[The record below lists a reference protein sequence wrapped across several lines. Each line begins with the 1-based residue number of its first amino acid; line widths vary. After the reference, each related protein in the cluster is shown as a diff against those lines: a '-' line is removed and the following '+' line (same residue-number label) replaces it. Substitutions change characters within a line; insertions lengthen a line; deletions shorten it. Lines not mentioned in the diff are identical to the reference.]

1 VRKHRGLSRVRI
13 GGILAALTVAV
24 VVASA
29 APAGAQTPSPSPSAS
44 GSCKSWLPE
53 ITCNGI
59 VQGVVNT
66 VGGLA
71 SGNPAPVIS
80 GSIQLGNTAAAGWMR
95 GTLGVL
101 AGNMGDA
108 IARAAGAIVHELDGA
123 TMPPNFPAWFM
134 DTWGVTRNLGFQIL
148 FLCYVL
154 AIIGGVLKANLARV
168 VQTPVLAAV
177 VVLGMFLVLIGV
189 SVAVQAVD
197 WASLQIMHGTT
208 ANVDGTVRSFGAAL
222 NVAAVTGPGSNAI
235 LGLGLL
241 FLILIAFAIVYINLL
256 VRKWIIYIAAGL
268 LGLAL
273 SSSLTKAGARW
284 YKFLAWMLAA
294 VILSKLLL
302 VAILAYGVSALFR
315 PSSLTDVAG
324 GGSVVLIS
332 AVSPW
337 LLVGM
342 LGMGSVRALHGG
354 MHAAGTPLRLGRK
367 ATSTVR
373 RTHNHWESWRRH
385 TSTPSKA
392 GQKKGA
398 AAGKAAAAKGAAGG
412 AAAGVAT
419 AGATVAASA
428 ARRAGQAAK
437 NAPRKAAAAAAGTA
451 GGAVPI
457 RMNPPR
463 KGDPAGSART
473 PSGLIVPKPGAG
485 LSSLLANTG
494 QRPAPH
500 RGPPSESPR
509 TTLYDQNR
517 QREAQHRF
525 DSMPRHPRD
534 PK

>member
-1 VRKHRGLSRVRI
+1 MANRAARAGWGSVVLVA
-13 GGILAALTVAV
+13 LALAV
-24 VVASA
+24 LVVCAV
-29 APAGAQTPSPSPSAS
+29 PAGAQTPSPSPSATS
-44 GSCKSWLPE
+44 NDGGGLWGA
-53 ITCNGI
+53 ITRNPI
-59 VQGVVNT
+59 LNT

-71 SGNPAPVIS
+71 GLASGNPAGAAPVIS
-80 GSIQLGNTAAAGWMR
+80 GSIQLGSSAAAGWMR

-123 TMPPNFPAWFM
+123 TMPPNFPSWFM

-154 AIIGGVLKANLARV
+154 AIIGGVLRANLARV

-197 WASLQIMHGTT
+197 WASVQIMHGTT
-208 ANVDGTVRSFGAAL
+208 ANVDSTVRSFGAAL
-222 NVAAVTGPGSNAI
+222 NVAAVTGPGSNAV

-284 YKFLAWMLAA
+284 YKFLAWMLGA
-294 VILSKLLL
+294 VIVSKLLL
-302 VAILAYGVSALFR
+302 VAILAYGVSALGK
-315 PSSLTDVAG
+315 PSGLADVAG
-324 GGSVVLIS
+324 GGAVVLIS
-332 AVSPW
+332 ALSPW

-342 LGMGSVRALHGG
+342 LGVGSVRALHGG
-354 MHAAGTPLRLGRK
+354 LHAAGTPLRLGRK

-385 TSTPSKA
+385 TSTPSAAQKA
-392 GQKKGA
+392 WQKKG
-398 AAGKAAAAKGAAGG
+398 AAGKAAAGKSAASG

-428 ARRAGQAAK
+428 ARRAGQTAK
-437 NAPRKAAAAAAGTA
+437 NAPRKVAAAATGAAA
-451 GGAVPI
+451 GGAMPV

-473 PSGLIVPKPGAG
+473 PAGVIVPKPGNR
-485 LSSLLANTG
+485 LSSFGPRPSPGPHPSTSTPP
-494 QRPAPH
+494 QRSRP
-500 RGPPSESPR
+500 
-509 TTLYDQNR
+509 
-517 QREAQHRF
+517 
-525 DSMPRHPRD
+525 
-534 PK
+534 